1 MLGLQEMAV
10 GIIGLCIGMLLAHA
24 VAGSSGGGFVVFA
37 LLTLA
42 HLACNYKAASPCRM
56 HCTPFSNVAP
66 IPGCAQREADLHQR
80 RKDGRFGEQ
89 RAHVTAAAWCQ
100 WRSWRLA
107 AFDCA
112 PQG

>member
-42 HLACNYKAASPCRM
+42 HLACNYKAASPCPCTALPFLMLRRYQAVRSVRLTSISDERM
-56 HCTPFSNVAP
+56 GALVNSART
-66 IPGCAQREADLHQR
+66 
-80 RKDGRFGEQ
+80 
-89 RAHVTAAAWCQ
+89 
-100 WRSWRLA
+100 
-107 AFDCA
+107 
-112 PQG
+112 